1 MMEKTSVLKMGKY
14 TSIVVM
20 ILSGIAAIITG
31 MTGYLSDKDYGVVII
46 AFGAFLIALRNYLK
60 DKNGMI

>member
-1 MMEKTSVLKMGKY
+1 MEKTSVLKMGKY

-20 ILSGIAAIITG
+20 LLSAIATIITG
-31 MTGYLSDKDYGVVII
+31 MTGFLSDKDYGVVII

>member
-1 MMEKTSVLKMGKY
+1 MEKTSVLKMGKY

-20 ILSGIAAIITG
+20 ILTGIATIITG
-31 MTGYLSDKDYGVVII
+31 CSGFLSDKDYGVVII
-46 AFGAFLIALRNYLK
+46 AFGAFLIALRNYIK